1 METVVVL
8 VAGGH
13 GVATSLWC
21 ASPGAVLVRYDLAGL
36 RSGVVRRWVDGSL
49 EVLELEHGCVSCTL
63 RHDLLPLLD
72 ALGGHVIVDLDPA
85 LEPEAVCLALAD
97 RPVRVAAVVT
107 AVDAATWL
115 AEATGDEELV
125 SDVPGDERTLAQVV
139 VGRTEFADV
148 LVVVGEPDFALDAV
162 LDRLSPGV
170 PRVSLAQLPAAVA
183 SLRRVPRFDQVTG
196 SLLRGAPLDPAGD
209 VGVVHFVA
217 SRPFHPMRLHIALD
231 VLLDGVVRGR
241 GRLWLVNRPDAL
253 LWLESAGGGLHMG
266 EIGRRVGGVQE
277 IVAITWKAA
286 EFEIQSALREAL
298 VTDEEWALADEL
310 DFVDPF
316 AEHEMEEL

>member
-1 METVVVL
+1 MEPVVVL

-21 ASPGAVLVRYDLAGL
+21 ATPDAVLVRYDLAGL
-36 RSGVVRRWVDGSL
+36 GSGVVRRWVDGAL

-85 LEPEAVCLALAD
+85 LEPEAVCLALHS
-97 RPVRVAAVVT
+97 RPVRVQAVVT
-107 AVDAATWL
+107 AVDASTWL

-125 SDVPGDERTLAQVV
+125 SDVAGDERTLAQVV

-148 LVVVGEPDFALDAV
+148 LVVVGEASAELDAV

-170 PRVSLAQLPAAVA
+170 PRVSPAELPAVE
-183 SLRRVPRFDQVTG
+183 LKRVERFDQVTG
-196 SLLRGAPLDPAGD
+196 SLLGGAPLEPAGD
-209 VGVVHFVA
+209 IGVVHFVA

-231 VLLDGVVRGR
+231 VLLDGVVRSR
-241 GRLWLVNRPDAL
+241 GRVWLVSQPDAL

-266 EIGRRVGGVQE
+266 EIGERTGGGQE
-277 IVAITWKAA
+277 IVVITRKAA
-286 EFEIQSALREAL
+286 EFEITSALREAL